1 MARSEQ
7 QLTAL
12 NFYGKSIDMA
22 KAGRPK
28 VKASEKRG
36 ETFRFM
42 TTKEESAQIR
52 ANAKAA
58 GLNLSEYLRRV
69 ALQKGE

>member
-1 MARSEQ
+1 M
-7 QLTAL
+7 
-12 NFYGKSIDMA
+12 DMV
-22 KAGRPK
+22 KMGRPK

-42 TTKEESAQIR
+42 ATKEESVQIR

-58 GLNLSEYLRRV
+58 GLTISDYLRRV
-69 ALQKGE
+69 ALRKGE

>member
-1 MARSEQ
+1 MDM
-7 QLTAL
+7 
-12 NFYGKSIDMA
+12 GKM
-22 KAGRPK
+22 GRPK

-42 TTKEESAQIR
+42 TTKAESAQIR

-58 GLNLSEYLRRV
+58 GLTISDYLRRV
-69 ALQKGE
+69 ALRKGE

>member
-1 MARSEQ
+1 
-7 QLTAL
+7 
-12 NFYGKSIDMA
+12 MA

-42 TTKEESAQIR
+42 TTKEESAKIR
-52 ANAKAA
+52 ANAKSA
-58 GLNLSEYLRRV
+58 GITISDYLRRV